1 MNLVLVLIYKIR
13 LSYFLYVLTGFYC
26 NFKKQKT
33 TDQLIY
39 IPEQMFELV
48 IFVNDSKTLN
58 LITEMDTFQ
67 ASVYLGQG
75 LSEPSV
81 LEVGFVD

>member
-1 MNLVLVLIYKIR
+1 
-13 LSYFLYVLTGFYC
+13 
-26 NFKKQKT
+26 
-33 TDQLIY
+33 
-39 IPEQMFELV
+39 MFELV